1 MNWSAPVPRHLQLAK
16 CSAFHLGGCGGLHSV
31 SRMLTDK
38 PWRAQAVAQLLMAA
52 AVCLVLSSFWLASDP
67 DSVEK
72 PTGVLRILGATLT
85 SQGAVLVMLWIL
97 SRKHAISLPE
107 AFGLNLRPGRA
118 VLIGVVVGLGF
129 VPAAWGMQAAILE
142 IAKLLH
148 IHLPEQDAVA
158 LLRLAEAWPDRIALG
173 FMAIIAAPLA
183 EEGLFR
189 GVLFP
194 AIRRYGFPNAA
205 MWLTSLAFAA
215 IHGNALIFIPLVVL
229 AVVLALLYE
238 RTGNLLS
245 SISCH
250 ATFNAINF
258 VMLFAAKYFEK
269 LFEKLPS

>member
-1 MNWSAPVPRHLQLAK
+1 MAL

-38 PWRAQAVAQLLMAA
+38 PWRAEAVAQLLVAA
-52 AVCLVLSSFWLASDP
+52 AVCLVLSSFWLTSNP
-67 DSVEK
+67 ESVEK

-85 SQGAVLVMLWIL
+85 SQGAVLAMLWIF
-97 SRKHAISLPE
+97 SRKHGISLLE

-118 VLIGVVVGLGF
+118 VLIGVAVGLGF
-129 VPAAWGMQAAILE
+129 VPAAWGMQAAILK
-142 IAKLLH
+142 IAGLLH

-189 GVLFP
+189 GVFFP
-194 AIRRYGFPNAA
+194 AIRRCGFPNAA
-205 MWLTSLAFAA
+205 LWLTSLAFAV

-269 LFEKLPS
+269 HFHKLTS